1 VKQPLPSGSWG
12 GPCELPPDR
21 RELALLAVHMD
32 SAYNLARYLMRNET
46 EAEDV
51 VQSAYVRAISH
62 FASFRGGDG
71 RAWLLMIVRNTCYD
85 RLRKLGASR
94 QETDFDETVHSGGRQ
109 NPDPETA
116 LLLAERTELLR
127 KLLAELPTESREAL
141 ILREL
146 EQLSYRDIADIAG
159 IPIGTV
165 MSRLSRARQRLQQ
178 ALSAQLEGGTMD
190 GAPLPGS
197 GTNKSPY
204 RTSDDVRRNT
214 WSERS

>member
-1 VKQPLPSGSWG
+1 M
-12 GPCELPPDR
+12 DF
-21 RELALLAVHMD
+21 ALLAEHMD

-62 FASFRGGDG
+62 FAGFRGGDG
-71 RAWLLMIVRNTCYD
+71 RGWLLTIVRNTCYD
-85 RLRKLGASR
+85 RLRKLGSSR
-94 QETDFDETVHSGGRQ
+94 QDMDFDETVHSVGRQ
-109 NPDPETA
+109 SPDPERA
-116 LLLAERTELLR
+116 LLQAERTELLR
-127 KLLAELPTESREAL
+127 KSLAELPSESREVL

-146 EQLSYRDIADIAG
+146 EQLSYREIADIAG
-159 IPIGTV
+159 VPVGTV

-178 ALSAQLEGGTMD
+178 GVAAHLDGGEKKE

-197 GTNKSPY
+197 GTHELPY
-204 RTSDDVRRNT
+204 RASDDVRRNT